1 MASSSLR
8 ILSMSLLNSIVREQ
22 KNSKKRQ
29 NLRRDARPKKIDTVV
44 KNAIND
50 IFNFSLITFVKFICS
65 VRFTV

>member
-22 KNSKKRQ
+22 TNSKKRQ
-29 NLRRDARPKKIDTVV
+29 KLRRDARPKKIDTVV
-44 KNAIND
+44 KNAMND
-50 IFNFSLITFVKFICS
+50 IFNLSLITFVKFICS